1 MFVHGVLLMSHRGS
15 RERAWFS
22 DEIRGRTRV
31 GCFRQV
37 LRSGYNP
44 AEAWMLRM
52 TLVSHG
58 KINEVLALV
67 K

>member
-1 MFVHGVLLMSHRGS
+1 MRALMIFLKKR
-15 RERAWFS
+15 R
-22 DEIRGRTRV
+22 IIGRTRV

-58 KINEVLALV
+58 KIDEVLALV